1 MSKPLGPNDSQ
12 FILNVRVD
20 KKFQHRIA
28 AAQHFAGLTRT
39 DIIETAL
46 DMLLDDADM
55 DTISLASDT
64 AWEYVQRCAR
74 ANVKVTTNDAA
85 A

>member
-1 MSKPLGPNDSQ
+1 MSKPLDPAEKQ

-20 KKFQHRIA
+20 KRFQYRIA
-28 AAQHFAGLTRT
+28 AAQHLAGLTRT

-46 DMLLDDADM
+46 DLLLDDADV
-55 DTISLASDT
+55 DTLSRAADT
-64 AWEYVQRCAR
+64 AWAYVAKQKRGA
-74 ANVKVTTNDAA
+74 VDDIAA